1 MHSKFDSYYYRMHL
15 LISFTLILLFDAP
28 ATNNWYF
35 QDPATQLAEQLILFH
50 DQIMFYLI
58 VTMVGVFFSMVR
70 MIIKKRLISHK
81 HIQHGTTLEIIWT
94 LIPALILVTIAIPSF
109 QLLYLIDEIIDPS
122 ITVRAIGLQWYWSY
136 EYADYSDIEPISFDS
151 YLIPEE
157 DLEMGQIRLL
167 TVDNNL
173 VLPTL
178 THIRLLTTAN
188 DVFHCFA
195 VPSLGVRI
203 DAVPSQLNSTSFVI
217 KREGKYYGICAE
229 LCGPAHYAMPIVVE
243 TLSISGYCTWILSQE
258 D

>member
-1 MHSKFDSYYYRMHL
+1 MN
-15 LISFTLILLFDAP
+15 LITILSNTLYLDAP
-28 ATNNWYF
+28 AINNWYF
-35 QDPATQLAEQLILFH
+35 QDPATELAEHLILFH

-58 VTMVGVFFSMVR
+58 LTTIGVFFSMVR
-70 MIIKKRLISHK
+70 IVTKNRLISHK
-81 HIQHGTTLEIIWT
+81 HIQHGSLLEIIWT

-136 EYADYSDIEPISFDS
+136 EYADYGDIEPISFDS
-151 YLIPEE
+151 YLVPEE
-157 DLEMGQIRLL
+157 DLEPGQIRLL

-173 VLPTL
+173 VLPSK

-188 DVFHCFA
+188 DVFHAFA

-229 LCGPAHYAMPIVVE
+229 LCGPAHYGMPIVVE
-243 TLSISGYCTWILSQE
+243 ALSVEDYCTWVLSQE
-258 D
+258 E